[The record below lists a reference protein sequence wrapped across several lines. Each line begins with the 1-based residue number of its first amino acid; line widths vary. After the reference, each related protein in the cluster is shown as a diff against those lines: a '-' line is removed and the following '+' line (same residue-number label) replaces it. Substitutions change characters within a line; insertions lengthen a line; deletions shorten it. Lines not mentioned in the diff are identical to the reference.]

1 MMAFLPIS
9 KADIVNAGWDTPDF
23 VYVIAD
29 AYVDHPSFGPAII
42 SRVLQKHGYKVS
54 ILAQPDW
61 KDGKDITSHGKP
73 RLGFLVSGGNMDS
86 MLNHYTVNKKRRSTD
101 AYSAGGKIGKRP
113 DRASIVYSNLI
124 RQYFGK
130 DVPIILG
137 GIEPSLRRMA
147 HYDYWSDKLKHSI
160 LIDSQ
165 ASIVSYGMGE
175 KSIVEIAN
183 ALNEGYDVN
192 DITFVRGT
200 VYRTKD
206 VTNLSNPI
214 ILPSF
219 EKLQNDKKEY
229 AKSFALQ
236 YENTDAHT
244 ARPLVEEYDKGLFV
258 VQNPPAFPLSQQEM
272 DEVYALPYERA
283 YHPVY
288 EKDGGVPAIS
298 EIKFSLT
305 SSRGCF
311 GACSFCALTF
321 HQGRVIQS
329 RSIES
334 LEKEVKLISKDKDF
348 KGYVHDVGGPTA
360 NFRHKACKKQEK
372 CGVCKNKQCLFP
384 TPCENI
390 DTSHEEYIEL
400 LRRLRKIE
408 GVKKVFIRS
417 GIRFD
422 YLLAEGKDEFLK
434 ELCMHHVSGQLKIA
448 PEHISDRVL
457 NAMGKPK
464 KEVYEKFV
472 QKYVQINEK
481 LGKKQYIVPYLMS
494 SHPGSTMQDA
504 IELAVF
510 LKKNRLNVEQ
520 VQDFY
525 PTPSTVSTCM
535 YYTGIDPRCG
545 KEIFVETDSK
555 AKKQQRALMRFTDP
569 DNYEL
574 VKSALIKCGRQ
585 DLIGNGKNCL
595 IPAVPPANFSRGKR
609 NDKKSTNK
617 DGRKVK
623 K

>member
-86 MLNHYTVNKKRRSTD
+86 MVNHYTVNKKRRSTD

-229 AKSFALQ
+229 AKSFAIQ

-472 QKYVQINEK
+472 QKYVQLNEK

-595 IPAVPPANFSRGKR
+595 IPVVPPAHFSRGKR

>member
-1 MMAFLPIS
+1 MAFLPIS
-9 KADIVNAGWDTPDF
+9 KADIIKEGWDTPDF

-54 ILAQPDW
+54 ILSQPDW
-61 KDGKDITSHGKP
+61 KDGKDITSHGLP

-86 MLNHYTVNKKRRSTD
+86 MVNHYTVNKKRRSTD

-137 GIEPSLRRMA
+137 GIEPSLRRLA

-165 ASIVSYGMGE
+165 ASLISYGMGE

-183 ALNEGYDVN
+183 ALNDGFKVE

-200 VYRTKD
+200 VYKTKD
-206 VTNLSNPI
+206 VSNVENPI
-214 ILPSF
+214 ILPTF
-219 EKLQNDKKEY
+219 AQLQNDKKLY

-244 ARPLVEEYDKGLFV
+244 AKPLVEEYEKGVFV
-258 VQNPPAFPLSQQEM
+258 VQNPPAYPLSSKEM
-272 DEVYALPYERA
+272 DEVYDLPYERT
-283 YHPVY
+283 YHPIY

-334 LEKEVKLISKDKDF
+334 LVKETKILVKDKDF

-372 CGVCKNKQCLFP
+372 CGVCKHRQCLFP
-384 TPCENI
+384 TPCENL
-390 DTSHEEYIEL
+390 DVSHEEYIEL
-400 LRRLRKIE
+400 LRRIKKVD

-422 YLLAEGKDEFLK
+422 YLLAEGNDEFLK
-434 ELCMHHVSGQLKIA
+434 ELCAHHVSGQLKIA

-464 KEVYEKFV
+464 KDVYEKFV
-472 QKYVQINEK
+472 QKYEQTNAS
-481 LGKKQYIVPYLMS
+481 LGKKQFIVPYLMS
-494 SHPGSTMQDA
+494 SHPGSTMEDA
-504 IELAVF
+504 IALAEF

-535 YYTGIDPRCG
+535 YYTGIDPRNG
-545 KEIFVETDSK
+545 KEIYVERDAN
-555 AKKQQRALMRFTDP
+555 AKKMQRALMRFSDKE
-569 DNYEL
+569 NYEL
-574 VKSALIKCGRQ
+574 VKSALLKHNRA
-585 DLIGNGKNCL
+585 DLIGSGKNCL
-595 IPAVPPANFSRGKR
+595 IPAYATTGYTNNRR
-609 NDKKSTNK
+609 NEKNRNIN
-617 DGRKVK
+617 GARKVK